1 MNATS
6 TEYWLGID
14 CGGTYLKAGLYDRQG
29 AELCISR
36 QALPVISEH
45 PGWAERDMSA
55 LWQSCIDTIANV
67 LRQSGV
73 SGQQVQGIGISAQG
87 KGLFLLD
94 KNEKPLGN
102 AMLSS
107 DRRAIEV
114 VSQWQRDGLPELLY
128 PLTRQT
134 LWTGHPVSLLRWVKL
149 HQPERYRQIGSV
161 MMAHDYLRFCLT
173 GERACEETNISES
186 NLYNMTLGGYDP
198 QLTELLGIS
207 EINSAIPPVVGSA
220 EIGGRV
226 TEEVA
231 AKTGLCAG
239 TPVVGGLFD
248 VVSTALCAGLQD
260 EFTLNAV
267 MGTWAVTSGL
277 VPEICQHEA
286 HPYVYGR
293 YANAQNSDAK
303 NYIVHEASPT
313 SSANLEWLTQQ
324 LGGLGFEEIN
334 RLVAALPK
342 AGSDVMFLPFLYG
355 SNAGLDMT
363 AGFYGLQSLH
373 HRGHLLQAVY
383 EGVVFSHMTHL
394 NRMRERFTQV
404 KKLRVTGGP
413 AHSKVWMQML
423 ADVSGLPI
431 ELPQVE
437 ETGCLGAALA
447 ALVGCGVYSDFK
459 QAQGQLSHDIQRIEP
474 DADAW
479 SAYQHKFT
487 RYQYLIEALQTYH
500 VRCSSLNKS

>member
-114 VSQWQRDGLPELLY
+114 VSQWQRDGLPDLLY

-207 EINSAIPPVVGSA
+207 EVNSAIPPVVGSA
-220 EIGGRV
+220 EISGRV
-226 TEEVA
+226 TEEV
-231 AKTGLCAG
+231 
-239 TPVVGGLFD
+239 
-248 VVSTALCAGLQD
+248 
-260 EFTLNAV
+260 
-267 MGTWAVTSGL
+267 
-277 VPEICQHEA
+277 
-286 HPYVYGR
+286 
-293 YANAQNSDAK
+293 
-303 NYIVHEASPT
+303 
-313 SSANLEWLTQQ
+313 
-324 LGGLGFEEIN
+324 
-334 RLVAALPK
+334 
-342 AGSDVMFLPFLYG
+342 
-355 SNAGLDMT
+355 
-363 AGFYGLQSLH
+363 
-373 HRGHLLQAVY
+373 
-383 EGVVFSHMTHL
+383 
-394 NRMRERFTQV
+394 
-404 KKLRVTGGP
+404 
-413 AHSKVWMQML
+413 
-423 ADVSGLPI
+423 
-431 ELPQVE
+431 
-437 ETGCLGAALA
+437 
-447 ALVGCGVYSDFK
+447 
-459 QAQGQLSHDIQRIEP
+459 
-474 DADAW
+474 
-479 SAYQHKFT
+479 
-487 RYQYLIEALQTYH
+487 
-500 VRCSSLNKS
+500 